1 MPRTPGEQWQDLAA
15 VAVAIEKI
23 TRSSRKGALMSGI
36 NGDKSRFH
44 RERKEKLARRI
55 RNRKLF
61 KGLPAPPKS
70 VAAAPASK
78 TEAVSA

>member
-1 MPRTPGEQWQDLAA
+1 
-15 VAVAIEKI
+15 
-23 TRSSRKGALMSGI
+23 MSGV

-44 RERKEKLARRI
+44 RERKEKLARRV

-61 KGLPAPPKS
+61 KDVPAAPPK
-70 VAAAPASK
+70 AAASAPASK

>member
-1 MPRTPGEQWQDLAA
+1 
-15 VAVAIEKI
+15 
-23 TRSSRKGALMSGI
+23 MSGI

-61 KGLPAPPKS
+61 QAQSAPSKS
-70 VAAAPASK
+70 AAAAAKAK
-78 TEAVSA
+78 TEAVPA